1 MYVSF
6 TNDHEMI
13 MCHHVH
19 DFSDLPELY
28 SIQGGSLDTYPGTSD
43 ILLSS
48 SEHVFSVH
56 EMERNIF

>member
-1 MYVSF
+1 
-6 TNDHEMI
+6 

-28 SIQGGSLDTYPGTSD
+28 SIQGGSLDTYPVTSD

-48 SEHVFSVH
+48 TEHVFSVH
-56 EMERNIF
+56 EMEIYFNSISTVK